1 MPESTRPLARQRF
14 ARPWLARPWLAR
26 QRLAAARGCPA
37 HRPVLLLAAFGAL
50 SASACASAPTV
61 ERPIPTSGQPVPTVQ
76 QPVPSGGQP
85 IPTAEPPV
93 SAADDAATTGVLV
106 MAHGGGA
113 EWNAAVAEAV
123 APLRDRIPLVLAL
136 GMADPRTLQAGL
148 DSLAAQGAND
158 VAVVRLFLSG
168 DSFLHQTQYL
178 FGLRSDPPPWG
189 MIGHRMTAG
198 TDLRPLATDATV
210 LVDPDGL
217 AGSRTA
223 TGIME
228 ERAEAAASE
237 RDAGLLLVAHGMGA
251 EDQNDRLLAA
261 MERSAEKLR
270 TAGHP
275 EVRTATLREDWAEAR
290 TVAEQGIRAAV
301 EEMREKHG
309 RVVVLPY
316 RLYGFGPYADVL
328 RGLAYD
334 SGPALLPH
342 SLITEWIAERATS
355 RFCSAGLPSPLAS
368 CALSANP
375 ARARKPIPS

>member
-1 MPESTRPLARQRF
+1 MSESKRSSRRCVARRP
-14 ARPWLARPWLAR
+14 
-26 QRLAAARGCPA
+26 AA
-37 HRPVLLLAAFGAL
+37 LLAAFGAL
-50 SASACASAPTV
+50 SAGACVSAPIV
-61 ERPIPTSGQPVPTVQ
+61 ER
-76 QPVPSGGQP
+76 
-85 IPTAEPPV
+85 PV
-93 SAADDAATTGVLV
+93 SAAGDGPAIGVLV

-148 DSLAAQGAND
+148 DSLAAQGASN
-158 VAVVRLFLSG
+158 VAVIRLFLSG
-168 DSFLHQTQYL
+168 ASFLHQTEYL

-198 TDLRPLATDATV
+198 TDLRPLATEARV

-217 AGSRTA
+217 AGSRAA
-223 TGIME
+223 TGILE
-228 ERAEAAASE
+228 QRAEAAASE
-237 RDAGLLLVAHGMGA
+237 RDAGLLLLAHGMGA
-251 EDQNDRLLAA
+251 EDENDRLLAA
-261 MERSAEKLR
+261 MERTAEKLR

-275 EVRTATLREDWAEAR
+275 EVRVAALREDWAEAR
-290 TVAEQGIRAAV
+290 TAAERSIRAAV
-301 EEMREKHG
+301 DEMRKRHG

-316 RLYGFGPYADVL
+316 RLHGFGPYAKVL

-342 SLITEWIAERATS
+342 PLITEWVAERATE

-375 ARARKPIPS
+375 ARGREPTF